1 MTCRLPASYLT
12 LNVAVATVC
21 ITSPDTDGADTLN
34 KGNPM
39 KDAGFSGHVHRVALL
54 SAALVTATVTLS
66 ATGQTA
72 ELSSPWHEAHMSQ
85 VRLIAARRG
94 DNGQDIVAGIQ
105 VALQPGWKTYWR
117 NPGDAG
123 GVPPEFD
130 WSGSGNVANTEVLYP
145 APKRFRDPAGETI
158 GYKGNVV
165 MPVLVR
171 PADPD
176 QDVELRV
183 KFNFGICADICVPV
197 EQELTVNVPRQAQ
210 AGLPSLLQKALDL
223 IPRSEASAKV
233 GDPKLVQ
240 HEVHLSGDQPR
251 ILLDVD
257 FGSAAHEG
265 DVFAEASDD
274 FYLPMPARMQEG
286 STTAS
291 RFEIDLREADDVSK
305 LKGKTIRLTLVG
317 AEGQSEATF
326 VVK

>member
-1 MTCRLPASYLT
+1 
-12 LNVAVATVC
+12 
-21 ITSPDTDGADTLN
+21 
-34 KGNPM
+34 M
-39 KDAGFSGHVHRVALL
+39 KDAGFSGHGHRVALL
-54 SAALVTATVTLS
+54 SAALVTATVILN
-66 ATGQTA
+66 ATGQAA

-94 DNGQDIVAGIQ
+94 DGGQDIVAGIQ

-130 WSGSGNVANTEVLYP
+130 WSRSDNVAKTEVLYP

-171 PADPD
+171 PTDPN

-197 EQELTVNVPRQAQ
+197 EQELTVDVPRQAE
-210 AGLPSLLQKALDL
+210 AGLPSLLQKALDN
-223 IPRSEASAKV
+223 IPRSAASAKAS
-233 GDPKLVQ
+233 DPKLVQ
-240 HEVHLSGDQPR
+240 REVHLTGDKPR

-257 FGSAAHEG
+257 FGSAADKG
-265 DVFAEASDD
+265 DVFVEASDG
-274 FYLPMPARMQEG
+274 FYLPMPTRVQDA

-291 RFEIDLREADDVSK
+291 RFEIDLREADDVAK
-305 LKGKTIRLTLVG
+305 LKGKTVRLTLVG

-326 VVK
+326 VVE